1 MMAVMD
7 ATRRAHFRF
16 LNVGHAYDHL
26 FMLVFATAVISL
38 EREWGMSYAELL
50 PLSLGGFIAFAAG
63 SIPAGWLGDRWSRSG
78 MMAVYFVGIGAAA
91 MLTGLAQGPWQL
103 AGGLTLIGLFASI
116 YHPVGIALVVSGADK
131 VGSALGVNG
140 VWGNL
145 GVAFAALLAGALSDL
160 WSWRAAFILPG
171 AVAVAT
177 GFAYLAQRPRFEA
190 ALAGAAG
197 SRPRH
202 KVELLGRADLVRV
215 FAVLAVATVIGGVI
229 FNATTIGLPKAFD
242 ERLGGLVKSSLGVG
256 GVAAAVYTAAA
267 FAQVAVGRL
276 IDRYAMKPV
285 FFAVTLAQAPL
296 LWLCAMLS
304 DAPMLVAAF
313 ALMLVVFGQIPI
325 NDALI
330 ARHTPDVWRSR
341 IYSVKYVSTLGVSA
355 AAPALIAASYLQ
367 TGSSTALFGLLA
379 WGAAAIAAAVLLL
392 PGPKPAPLAAPV
404 PAAQA

>member
-1 MMAVMD
+1 MD
-7 ATRRAHFRF
+7 AARRTHYRF

-26 FMLVFATAVISL
+26 FMLVFATAVLRL
-38 EREWGMSYAELL
+38 ESDWGMSYDELL

-63 SIPAGWLGDRWSRSG
+63 SIPAGWLGDRWSRTG
-78 MMAVYFVGIGAAA
+78 MMTLFFLGIGASSI
-91 MLTGLAQGPWQL
+91 LTGLAQGPWQL
-103 AGGLTLIGLFASI
+103 AGGLTLIGLFAAI

-145 GVAFAALLAGALSDL
+145 GVAFAALVAGALSDF

-177 GFAYLAQRPRFEA
+177 GLAYLALRPRFDA

-197 SRPRH
+197 GRPRQ
-202 KVELLGRADLVRV
+202 KVEPLGRGDLVRV
-215 FAVLAVATVIGGVI
+215 FLVLAVATVIGGVI
-229 FNATTIGLPKAFD
+229 FNTTTIALPKAFD
-242 ERLGGLVKSSLGVG
+242 ERLGELARSSFGIG
-256 GVAAAVYTAAA
+256 GIAAAVYAAAA
-267 FAQVAVGRL
+267 FAQVVVGRL
-276 IDRYAMKPV
+276 IDRHPMKPV
-285 FFAVTLAQAPL
+285 LIAVTLAQAPL

-304 DAPMLVAAF
+304 GAPMLVAAF

-341 IYSVKYVSTLGVSA
+341 VYAVKYVSTLGVSA
-355 AAPALIAASYLQ
+355 SAPALIAASFGQ
-367 TGSSTALFGLLA
+367 TGSSTALFGALA
-379 WGAAAIAAAVLLL
+379 WGAAAIAATALLL
-392 PGPKPAPLAAPV
+392 PGGRRAPLPS
-404 PAAQA
+404 PARA